1 MWIHDEGLD
10 APNDGSLDNQSH
22 FYKYKK

>member
-10 APNDGSLDNQSH
+10 SPDDGSLDDYYYQL
-22 FYKYKK
+22 KK